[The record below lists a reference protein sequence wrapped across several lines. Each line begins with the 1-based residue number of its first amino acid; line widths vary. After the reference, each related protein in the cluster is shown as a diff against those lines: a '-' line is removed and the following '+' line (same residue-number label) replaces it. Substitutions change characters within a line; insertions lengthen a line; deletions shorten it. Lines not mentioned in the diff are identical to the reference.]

1 MWGLRLLISRW
12 AFRFFLLVWVDAH
25 VDAHVLV
32 SCVYR
37 PTWDAGTQSHEGDGR
52 DRVFE
57 TDGAAHLGRQVANDG
72 RQSPDQQYGHDEGH
86 VTVRHVYIRHTQN
99 SSQVVFFSFKQM
111 ISIICHKKKNRLDN
125 ICFNPSRLYHQ
136 QQHLLAFLSNHQS
149 IAH

>member
-1 MWGLRLLISRW
+1 MFRFEISVESQHGHIAGISTAALICFMWGLRLLISRW
-12 AFRFFLLVWVDAH
+12 AFRFFLLVLGWCTCRCTCIGFV
-25 VDAHVLV
+25 
-32 SCVYR
+32 CVYR

-99 SSQVVFFSFKQM
+99 SSQVVFFKQI
-111 ISIICHKKKNRLDN
+111 ISIICHKKKNIR
-125 ICFNPSRLYHQ
+125 
-136 QQHLLAFLSNHQS
+136 
-149 IAH
+149 